1 MQYINAFWVGGAIC
15 ALAQILIDK
24 TKLTPGRIL
33 VLFVVIGTI
42 LGGLGLYDPLVKF
55 AGAGAT
61 VPIVGFGNVL
71 AQGVM
76 KGVQEHGL
84 IGVITGGTEA
94 AAGGIAASI
103 LFGFLAALIF
113 KPKVKS

>member
-1 MQYINAFWVGGAIC
+1 MQYVHAFWVGGLIC

-33 VLFVVIGTI
+33 VLFVVIGTV
-42 LGGLGLYDPLVKF
+42 LGGLGIYEPLVQF

-71 AQGVM
+71 AQGAL
-76 KGVQEHGL
+76 KGVEEMGL
-84 IGVITGGTEA
+84 LGVLVGGARE
-94 AAGGIAASI
+94 AAGGIAASVF
-103 LFGFLAALIF
+103 FGFLMALIF
-113 KPKVKS
+113 RPKMKA